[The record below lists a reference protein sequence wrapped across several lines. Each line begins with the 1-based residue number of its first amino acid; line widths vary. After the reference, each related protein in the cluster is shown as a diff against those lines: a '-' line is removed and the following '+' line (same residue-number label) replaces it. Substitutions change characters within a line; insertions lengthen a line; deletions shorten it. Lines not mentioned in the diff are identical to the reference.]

1 MGGKDVVCVKQQQDS
16 LLQET
21 DVQNL
26 LKKLADERFSET
38 TNGDLI
44 LGEGE
49 SSEKPKVT
57 MRTRILCKSK
67 KIIKNTIL

>member
-44 LGEGE
+44 LGEGK
-49 SSEKPKVT
+49 SSENPRVT

-67 KIIKNTIL
+67 KIIKTTIL